1 MEAGGDIHHLLYND
15 LARFTD
21 NFSES
26 NYLCHFQFGKLYRG
40 KIVHAESTLFVMVK
54 IWEDS
59 QIYCYKPGDNES
71 RLMDEVILL
80 RNPMVINHPNLVKL
94 YGYCYEVGHL
104 GVVYEFDPFDSVYN
118 LIPKD
123 DFTWV
128 QRIRVS
134 LRFASLLAFL
144 HAVKSPPY
152 KRLIVRN
159 LDCAHIVLDKDY
171 NPKLCDFGLV
181 TGGMVP
187 DRTIYK
193 CHHVIGCYGYLDLA
207 THYQDNT
214 SEKQDVFAFGTIL
227 LSLISKRLYTEQDR
241 QNLAPYVCQWAYG
254 KFIEYEIDSS
264 NTDSKKP
271 KFSVV
276 HPSLEA
282 DPYFDP
288 SDGHKIT
295 ALALECVGDEF
306 AMRPT
311 MKQVLRS
318 LLDLKVVKK
327 HVDFESCENVV

>member
-123 DFTWV
+123 
-128 QRIRVS
+128 
-134 LRFASLLAFL
+134 
-144 HAVKSPPY
+144 
-152 KRLIVRN
+152 
-159 LDCAHIVLDKDY
+159 
-171 NPKLCDFGLV
+171 
-181 TGGMVP
+181 
-187 DRTIYK
+187 
-193 CHHVIGCYGYLDLA
+193 
-207 THYQDNT
+207 NT

-295 ALALECVGDEF
+295 ALALECV
-306 AMRPT
+306 
-311 MKQVLRS
+311 
-318 LLDLKVVKK
+318 
-327 HVDFESCENVV
+327 

>member
-1 MEAGGDIHHLLYND
+1 
-15 LARFTD
+15 
-21 NFSES
+21 
-26 NYLCHFQFGKLYRG
+26 
-40 KIVHAESTLFVMVK
+40 
-54 IWEDS
+54 
-59 QIYCYKPGDNES
+59 
-71 RLMDEVILL
+71 
-80 RNPMVINHPNLVKL
+80 
-94 YGYCYEVGHL
+94 
-104 GVVYEFDPFDSVYN
+104 
-118 LIPKD
+118 
-123 DFTWV
+123 
-128 QRIRVS
+128 
-134 LRFASLLAFL
+134 
-144 HAVKSPPY
+144 
-152 KRLIVRN
+152 
-159 LDCAHIVLDKDY
+159 IVLDKDY

-327 HVDFESCENVV
+327 HVDFESCENVVSCITDFVSTYN